1 MRETLPQVEIGEDE
15 RLDLENLATGAF
27 HPVRGFMTREETL
40 SVAQEMRLP
49 SGEVWTIP
57 ILLQLQEK
65 PRVGRRD
72 RVVLVHGKEP
82 VALLQVDDAYEL
94 DLKALARQVFGTE
107 SEAHPGVRKLLE
119 KGPYALGGRVEVLA
133 WRPRSADLEKT
144 PAEVQAFFRERG
156 WRRVVAFQTRNAP
169 HRAHE
174 YLIRLGLELADG
186 VLIHPI
192 LGAKKEDDFPTEVI
206 LKAYQA
212 LKEGFLPPERVALFG
227 LATPM
232 RYAGPKE
239 AVFHAL
245 VRKNFGATHFLV
257 GRDHAGVGN
266 FYDPYAAHRIFD
278 QLPPLGIEILKVGA
292 VFHCSFCGGIASEK
306 TCPDHHREGRISIS
320 MTKVRSLL
328 REGKAPPAELVRPEL
343 LPILREGV

>member
-1 MRETLPQVEIGEDE
+1 MRETLRQIPIGEDE

-27 HPVRGFMTREETL
+27 HPLRGFMTREEAL
-40 SVAQEMRLP
+40 SVAYEMRLP
-49 SGEVWTIP
+49 TGEVWTLP
-57 ILLQLQEK
+57 ILLQLRER
-65 PRVGRRD
+65 PRVGKGD
-72 RVVLVHGKEP
+72 Q
-82 VALLQVDDAYEL
+82 VALTYGGEAVAVLQVEDAYEL
-94 DLKALARQVFGTE
+94 DLRDLARQVFGTE
-107 SEAHPGVRKLLE
+107 SEAHPGVRRFYA
-119 KGPYALGGRVEVLA
+119 KGTYALGGRVEVLR
-133 WRPRSADLEKT
+133 WRPRGALEKT
-144 PAEVQAFFRERG
+144 PEEVRALFRQRG

-186 VLIHPI
+186 VLVHPI

-206 LKAYQA
+206 VKAYRA
-212 LKEGFLPPERVALFG
+212 LIEGFLPQDRVALLG

-232 RYAGPKE
+232 RYAGPRE

-257 GRDHAGVGN
+257 GRDHAGVGE

-278 QLPPLGIEILKVGA
+278 ALPPLGIEIVKVGA
-292 VFHCSFCGGIASEK
+292 VFHCALCGGIASER
-306 TCPDHHREGRISIS
+306 TCPPHHQGGRTSIS

-328 REGKAPPAELVRPEL
+328 REGKAPPPELVRPEL
-343 LPILREGV
+343 IPLLLEGA

>member
-49 SGEVWTIP
+49 TGEVWTIP

-65 PRVGRRD
+65 PRVGRGD

-82 VALLQVDDAYEL
+82 VALLQVEDAYAL

-107 SEAHPGVRKLLE
+107 SEAHPGVRRLLG
-119 KGPYALGGRVEVLA
+119 KGPYALGGRVEVLV
-133 WRPRSADLEKT
+133 WRPRGSLEKT
-144 PAEVQAFFRERG
+144 PGEVRALFQERG
-156 WRRVVAFQTRNAP
+156 WRKVVAFQTRNAP

-186 VLIHPI
+186 VLVHPI

-206 LKAYQA
+206 VKAYQA
-212 LKEGFLPPERVALFG
+212 LIEGFLPRERVALFG

-257 GRDHAGVGN
+257 GRDHAGVGD

-278 QLPPLGIEILKVGA
+278 RLPPLGIEIVKVGA
-292 VFHCSFCGGIASEK
+292 VFHCPTCGGIVSER
-306 TCPDHHREGRISIS
+306 TCPDHHRESRTSIS
-320 MTKVRSLL
+320 MTRVRSLL
-328 REGKAPPAELVRPEL
+328 REGQTPPAELVRPEL
-343 LPILREGV
+343 LPILQEGV